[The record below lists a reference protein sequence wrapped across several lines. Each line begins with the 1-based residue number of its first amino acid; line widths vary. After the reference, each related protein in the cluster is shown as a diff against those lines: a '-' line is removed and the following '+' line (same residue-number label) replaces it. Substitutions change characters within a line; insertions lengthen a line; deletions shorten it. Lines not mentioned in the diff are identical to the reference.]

1 MRLALLSCL
10 LLCFCVGCS
19 VTPPTATDVKLNS
32 YFGDNMVL
40 QRDMPIAVYGT
51 AKGPGT
57 VDVSLHSYGCQ
68 KYQEV
73 FRQAQVDQTGRWR
86 VELPRQNA
94 GGPYALA
101 VNGAGHKPVTFK
113 NIMIGEVWVCSGQ
126 SNMEMQLKGV
136 QDAEHVVAAADH
148 PNIRLFVV
156 NHACSDKP
164 LEEPRG
170 QWNVCTP
177 QTAAEFSAVGYFFG
191 QYLHRDSTCPSA

>member
-73 FRQAQVDQTGRWR
+73 FRQAQVDQTGRCARGTAPAECRRAVRAGRQWR
-86 VELPRQNA
+86 GAQ
-94 GGPYALA
+94 
-101 VNGAGHKPVTFK
+101 AGHV
-113 NIMIGEVWVCSGQ
+113 
-126 SNMEMQLKGV
+126 
-136 QDAEHVVAAADH
+136 
-148 PNIRLFVV
+148 
-156 NHACSDKP
+156 
-164 LEEPRG
+164 
-170 QWNVCTP
+170 
-177 QTAAEFSAVGYFFG
+177 
-191 QYLHRDSTCPSA
+191 